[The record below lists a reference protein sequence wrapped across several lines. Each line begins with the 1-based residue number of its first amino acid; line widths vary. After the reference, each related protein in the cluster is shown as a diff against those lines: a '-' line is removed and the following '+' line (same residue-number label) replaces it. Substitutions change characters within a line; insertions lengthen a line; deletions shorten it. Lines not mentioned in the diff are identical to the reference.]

1 MFLTSPTIYDVHN
14 LVTIRTNIAGLLP
27 EYFAQ
32 AERKRDRLYDIE
44 IFLLTSDIIDN
55 IVNDLTIEIYTGSLG
70 GPIIGFAKNAIYAE
84 LRLPFLGM
92 CSNKLTFRTMIKKIE
107 NRYQAFIEFS
117 KFFKFQPIMY
127 RVKTYLQKLTHLLLT
142 LQLLEKNCLFTH
154 SAAVSC
160 NSNGILIFAFS
171 NTGKTPTSQFLAM
184 SGMKYMSDDHTI
196 IGGGPTIYAF
206 PEKSGRLS
214 RLREKTPLLDY
225 LLPRKGLTY
234 NFEVNPKAILKYICI
249 LSLSKAQDRV
259 MALPLEQSL
268 EKLIALN
275 NEEILSFLS
284 SPLTYLTVY
293 SSFHGIFPS
302 LERIFSAYKKT
313 LTDIL
318 SGSDVMVYEI
328 RSNPEKFGIII
339 KQILKGQCNFFKE

>member
-92 CSNKLTFRTMIKKIE
+92 CSNKLTFRTMINKVE

-127 RVKTYLQKLTHLLLT
+127 RVKTYLQKLTH
-142 LQLLEKNCLFTH
+142 
-154 SAAVSC
+154 
-160 NSNGILIFAFS
+160 
-171 NTGKTPTSQFLAM
+171 
-184 SGMKYMSDDHTI
+184 
-196 IGGGPTIYAF
+196 
-206 PEKSGRLS
+206 
-214 RLREKTPLLDY
+214 
-225 LLPRKGLTY
+225 
-234 NFEVNPKAILKYICI
+234 
-249 LSLSKAQDRV
+249 
-259 MALPLEQSL
+259 
-268 EKLIALN
+268 
-275 NEEILSFLS
+275 
-284 SPLTYLTVY
+284 
-293 SSFHGIFPS
+293 
-302 LERIFSAYKKT
+302 
-313 LTDIL
+313 
-318 SGSDVMVYEI
+318 
-328 RSNPEKFGIII
+328 
-339 KQILKGQCNFFKE
+339 